1 MARINL
7 CALPPEDA
15 KRFLRGVD
23 GKRLTSDMGRGRPPL
38 WLAMLATLT
47 LGSVSYLVVT
57 RAEHKVPEAISMN
70 RGEGIVSRASK
81 HSVAETLNRM
91 EALLRAS
98 GVKIFARIDHSGE
111 AAAAGISMPPTELLI
126 FGNPKAG
133 TPVMLAAPLAA
144 IDLPIKALAWQDS
157 QGTVWLSYND
167 PAYIARRFGL
177 SDDQIKTIV
186 PLGALIEQ
194 ATTN

>member
-15 KRFLRGVD
+15 KRLLRGVD
-23 GKRLTSDMGRGRPPL
+23 GYGGRPPL

-47 LGSVSYLVVT
+47 LGSVLYLVVT
-57 RAEHKVPEAISMN
+57 RAEHELPEAISMN
-70 RGEGIVSRASK
+70 RGEGIVNLASK

-98 GVKIFARIDHSGE
+98 GMKVFARIDHSGE
-111 AAAAGISMPPTELLI
+111 AAAAGISMPPTEVLI
-126 FGNPKAG
+126 FGNPKGG

-144 IDLPIKALAWQDS
+144 IDLPLKALAWQDS
-157 QGTVWLSYND
+157 EGKVWLSYND
-167 PAYIARRFGL
+167 PEYIARRFGL
-177 SDDQIKTIV
+177 SDDQIKTIA
-186 PLGALIEQ
+186 PITALIER
-194 ATTN
+194 AAN